1 LEFIAPDTV
10 EDVLKIVAMSNSH
23 INLLALEVYNGV
35 LAPVF
40 KTVFIGGDGVV
51 SQDLGE
57 SVCAS
62 GVHQVSQELH
72 ILWSE
77 LFFILHVNVDEISL
91 ANLSC
96 DGVKLGVVVGDD
108 RKNSGEFVV
117 NKVVVILAIVEGI

>member
-1 LEFIAPDTV
+1 
-10 EDVLKIVAMSNSH
+10 M
-23 INLLALEVYNGV
+23 
-35 LAPVF
+35 
-40 KTVFIGGDGVV
+40 V

-91 ANLSC
+91 ANLHNIFSSLKIFIANKRGYYKIKIAMFGRNLRIRIYVYFYLSC